1 MKKSGDRQ
9 GRKRFQRMPASAISR
24 RPEPSGFFL
33 LLHRYKP
40 RARSNVAPVAVSWPQ
55 SVRCANHSEKRS
67 EGRLTVSEINDLK
80 KKLAMSSR
88 MLFNSG
94 LVDYSGHISARVP
107 GSNHL
112 LILPHPVSRATV
124 VADDMVVTD
133 FEGKLIEGKY
143 KAPSEI
149 YMHARAYKA
158 RSDIQSVA
166 HLHNHMV
173 AVLSM
178 VDKPFFPASSNPG
191 AFFGPGPLPVYMD
204 PALIHTIEQ
213 GDAVARSLGNGD
225 AVILRGHGSMVVGQ
239 AIEWVFAACVD
250 LEEAASRFYKAS
262 LLGPVRV
269 YNEDE
274 TRRVMAGRRKGSVV
288 QKIWDHNLAKT
299 KLAGLMEGVG

>member
-1 MKKSGDRQ
+1 
-9 GRKRFQRMPASAISR
+9 MP
-24 RPEPSGFFL
+24 EL
-33 LLHRYKP
+33 
-40 RARSNVAPVAVSWPQ
+40 
-55 SVRCANHSEKRS
+55 
-67 EGRLTVSEINDLK
+67 SEIR

-107 GSNHL
+107 GSDCL

-133 FEGKLIEGKY
+133 FDGKFIDGKY
-143 KAPSEI
+143 KAPSEV

-158 RSDIQSVA
+158 RRDVQSVA

-178 VDKPFFPASSNPG
+178 VDKPFYPASSNPG
-191 AFFGPGPLPVYMD
+191 AFFGPGALPLYMD

-213 GDAVARSLGNGD
+213 GDAVAETLGKAD
-225 AVILRGHGSMVVGQ
+225 AVMLRGHGSMVVAQ

-262 LLGPVRV
+262 LLGSVMV

-274 TRRVMAGRRKGSVV
+274 TQRVMKGRRKDSVV
-288 QKIWDHNLAKT
+288 QKIWDHNVAKT
-299 KLAGLMEGVG
+299 KLAGLMEGVI